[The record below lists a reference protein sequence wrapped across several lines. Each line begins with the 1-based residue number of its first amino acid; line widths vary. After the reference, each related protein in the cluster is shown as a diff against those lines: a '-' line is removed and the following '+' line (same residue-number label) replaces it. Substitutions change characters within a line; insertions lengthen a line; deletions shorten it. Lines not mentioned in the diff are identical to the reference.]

1 MRVWRDLDSVYA
13 VSRVCRADQA
23 RCEQDGC
30 CAAVLGPLRCFQ
42 ALLGEQAQCYCL
54 CLCRPPAH
62 QNGGA
67 QGSCTQTAAMCMT
80 SVRCCMPACSSPGQV
95 AVYSKQHSARL
106 PLTCACG
113 MNHPRAAFQSIQRH
127 SVGFCCSHSR
137 DSTLLAHAGAVY
149 NVVDD
154 NPASRLEVMAHA
166 RQLLTGQL
174 SPQSL
179 ASPQSGSDR

>member
-1 MRVWRDLDSVYA
+1 MRSQECAELIKPGA
-13 VSRVCRADQA
+13 SRM
-23 RCEQDGC
+23 
-30 CAAVLGPLRCFQ
+30 AAVQRSWGLSDVFR
-42 ALLGEQAQCYCL
+42 L
-54 CLCRPPAH
+54 CWESKHNVIACVCADPPAH